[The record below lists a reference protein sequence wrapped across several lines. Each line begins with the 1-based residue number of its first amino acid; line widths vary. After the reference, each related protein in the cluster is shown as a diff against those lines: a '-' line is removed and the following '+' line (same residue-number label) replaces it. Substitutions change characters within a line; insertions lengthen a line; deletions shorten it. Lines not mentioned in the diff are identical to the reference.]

1 MSLLFSIRNKFKS
14 LLKIIQNYL
23 GGIDVVL
30 NIIWLF
36 LDKVL
41 NKGLGFLITVLLA
54 RHLGAENF
62 GLWNYA
68 LAVVTFFGVLTT
80 LGLQN
85 IVVRELVREK
95 YKKTNVLG
103 SAFVLKIGGSLLTL
117 IFSVLTL
124 LLISP
129 NDRTL
134 QLVVFI
140 LAIANIFRAFDIID
154 YYFQSETKSKHV
166 VIPKFFAFFL
176 ISICNVIFLL
186 SSASLI
192 TFVIV
197 SGVEIILG
205 AIFMIFSLKRYD
217 DKLLRWKP
225 SFKTITDLL
234 RESFPLIFA
243 EIAVLVYMKMDQ
255 LMIGAFIGNE
265 AVGIYSAAV
274 RLSEMWLL
282 IPFVLTKSVFPKV
295 VKLRNENEKEYYSSL
310 QRLFNLMAFIGILT
324 ALFISLSSELW
335 VGFIFGKTFLEAS
348 FPLSIHVWSAAFAF
362 LGFVSS
368 LWFTTENLQKYIL
381 YRTCAGAVCNF
392 ALNFV
397 LIPKFGIN
405 GAAIATLFSQ
415 FVASYFF
422 NLFTN
427 RTQIMF
433 KMQTIAIINC
443 LTLGLFFKSKN

>member
-1 MSLLFSIRNKFKS
+1 MSLLLLIKHKYKS
-14 LLKIIQNYL
+14 LLKRIQNYL
-23 GGIDVVL
+23 GGLEVVL

-41 NKGLGFLITVLLA
+41 NKGLGFLMTVLLA

-62 GLWNYA
+62 GIWNYA
-68 LAVVTFFGVLTT
+68 IAFVTFFGVLTT

-85 IVVRELVREK
+85 IVIRELVKEK
-95 YKKTNVLG
+95 YSKIYVLG

-117 IFSVLTL
+117 IFSILTL

-129 NDRTL
+129 NDTTL
-134 QLVVFI
+134 QIVVLI

-154 YYFQSETKSKHV
+154 YYFQSETKSKYV
-166 VIPKFFAFFL
+166 VIPKFLAFFL
-176 ISICNVIFLL
+176 ISICNVLFLL

-205 AIFMIFSLKRYD
+205 ALFMIFSLKKYD
-217 DKLLRWKP
+217 HRLLHWK
-225 SFKTITDLL
+225 SNFKTIKGLL
-234 RESFPLIFA
+234 RDSFPLIFA
-243 EIAVLVYMKMDQ
+243 EIAVLMYMKMDQ

-265 AVGIYSAAV
+265 AVGNYSAAV

-282 IPFVLTKSVFPKV
+282 IPFVLTKSIFPKV

-310 QRLFNLMAFIGILT
+310 QRLFNLMAFIGVLT

-335 VGFIFGKTFLEAS
+335 VEFIFGKAFLEAS

-397 LIPKFGIN
+397 LIPKYGIN

-422 NLFTN
+422 NLFTR
-427 RTQIMF
+427 RTHIMF
-433 KMQTIAIINC
+433 KMQTLAIINC